1 MLVLARRDERSRE
14 EAEAKALGAKTLG
27 AKAPKAKALETE
39 ALEAKEDEREAEV
52 GAAKMP
58 RVQKKR
64 RTQAEGTSYTVGS
77 LAKLAGVT
85 VRALHHYEDEGLL
98 HPERTAS
105 GYRRYGAA
113 DVERLQQIL
122 LLRSCGLS
130 LGAIRDAFADDRFD
144 FRAVLTDHL
153 ATLRARQ
160 KELETLMGTVEK
172 TIASLEGR
180 CTMTDKERFEGM
192 KARAIAENEE
202 HYGAEVRR
210 RHGDA
215 AMDAANERMAGM
227 TEAEWND
234 AKALEAAILEQ
245 LVQAKA
251 TGDPTGEAAREL
263 CAMHAGCKCT
273 GARGPILQ
281 RPMPPW
287 PRATWPI
294 RVSRPTTTAR
304 QAKARRPSCATHLWL
319 GAPSNNP
326 LSDARFAWGSLVSLP
341 QGTMASVPGSHV
353 RPGPFS

>member
-1 MLVLARRDERSRE
+1 
-14 EAEAKALGAKTLG
+14 
-27 AKAPKAKALETE
+27 
-39 ALEAKEDEREAEV
+39 
-52 GAAKMP
+52 MP

-160 KELETLMGTVEK
+160 KELETLVGTVEK

-180 CTMTDKERFEGM
+180 CTMTDEERFEGM

-202 HYGAEVRR
+202 RYGAEVRQAY
-210 RHGDA
+210 GDA
-215 AMDAANERMAGM
+215 AIDAANKRMAGM
-227 TEAEWND
+227 SQEEWSD

-245 LVQAKA
+245 LTAAKA
-251 TGDPTGEAAREL
+251 TGDPTGEAARKL
-263 CAMHAGCKCT
+263 CAMHARWLQMHWGE
-273 GARGPILQ
+273 GAYSPAAHAALAEGYVAD
-281 RPMPPW
+281 
-287 PRATWPI
+287 PRFTAYYDEAAGEGATAFLRDALIAW
-294 RVSRPTTTAR
+294 
-304 QAKARRPSCATHLWL
+304 CAE
-319 GAPSNNP
+319 
-326 LSDARFAWGSLVSLP
+326 
-341 QGTMASVPGSHV
+341 Q
-353 RPGPFS
+353 

>member
-27 AKAPKAKALETE
+27 AKAPKAKAPETKAPETKAPKAKALETE

-172 TIASLEGR
+172 TIASLE
-180 CTMTDKERFEGM
+180 
-192 KARAIAENEE
+192 
-202 HYGAEVRR
+202 
-210 RHGDA
+210 
-215 AMDAANERMAGM
+215 
-227 TEAEWND
+227 
-234 AKALEAAILEQ
+234 
-245 LVQAKA
+245 
-251 TGDPTGEAAREL
+251 
-263 CAMHAGCKCT
+263 
-273 GARGPILQ
+273 
-281 RPMPPW
+281 
-287 PRATWPI
+287 
-294 RVSRPTTTAR
+294 
-304 QAKARRPSCATHLWL
+304 
-319 GAPSNNP
+319 
-326 LSDARFAWGSLVSLP
+326 
-341 QGTMASVPGSHV
+341 
-353 RPGPFS
+353 

>member
-1 MLVLARRDERSRE
+1 M
-14 EAEAKALGAKTLG
+14 
-27 AKAPKAKALETE
+27 
-39 ALEAKEDEREAEV
+39 
-52 GAAKMP
+52 
-58 RVQKKR
+58 
-64 RTQAEGTSYTVGS
+64 GS

-105 GYRRYGAA
+105 VLSPLRCGGCGAA
-113 DVERLQQIL
+113 GSRFCCC
-122 LLRSCGLS
+122 RSCGLS

-263 CAMHAGCKCT
+263 CAMHARWLQMHWGEGT
-273 GARGPILQ
+273 YSPAAHAALAEGYVADPRFTAYYDGSAGEGA
-281 RPMPPW
+281 
-287 PRATWPI
+287 
-294 RVSRPTTTAR
+294 TAFLR
-304 QAKARRPSCATHLWL
+304 DALVAWCAE
-319 GAPSNNP
+319 
-326 LSDARFAWGSLVSLP
+326 
-341 QGTMASVPGSHV
+341 Q
-353 RPGPFS
+353 

>member
-27 AKAPKAKALETE
+27 AKALETKAPETKAPKAKALEAKAPKAKALETE
-39 ALEAKEDEREAEV
+39 ALEAKEDEGGAEV

-64 RTQAEGTSYTVGS
+64 RTQAEETSYTVGS

-105 GYRRYGAA
+105 GYRHYGAA

-234 AKALEAAILEQ
+234 AKALEAAILDQ
-245 LVQAKA
+245 LAA
-251 TGDPTGEAAREL
+251 GEGDGRPDRRGGSGVVRHARSLAANAL
-263 CAMHAGCKCT
+263 G
-273 GARGPILQ
+273 RGDLFSSGPC
-281 RPMPPW
+281 RPGRGLRGRSAFHGLLRRLGRRRCDGLP
-287 PRATWPI
+287 
-294 RVSRPTTTAR
+294 
-304 QAKARRPSCATHLWL
+304 ARRTC
-319 GAPSNNP
+319 G
-326 LSDARFAWGSLVSLP
+326 LVRRAI
-341 QGTMASVPGSHV
+341 T
-353 RPGPFS
+353 F

>member
-1 MLVLARRDERSRE
+1 MWSGCS
-14 EAEAKALGAKTLG
+14 KFCCCG
-27 AKAPKAKALETE
+27 P
-39 ALEAKEDEREAEV
+39 V
-52 GAAKMP
+52 G
-58 RVQKKR
+58 
-64 RTQAEGTSYTVGS
+64 
-77 LAKLAGVT
+77 
-85 VRALHHYEDEGLL
+85 
-98 HPERTAS
+98 
-105 GYRRYGAA
+105 
-113 DVERLQQIL
+113 
-122 LLRSCGLS
+122 S

-263 CAMHAGCKCT
+263 CAMHARWLQMHWGEGT
-273 GARGPILQ
+273 YSPAAHAALAEGYVADPRFTAYYDGSAGEGA
-281 RPMPPW
+281 
-287 PRATWPI
+287 
-294 RVSRPTTTAR
+294 TAFLR
-304 QAKARRPSCATHLWL
+304 DALVAWCAE
-319 GAPSNNP
+319 
-326 LSDARFAWGSLVSLP
+326 
-341 QGTMASVPGSHV
+341 Q
-353 RPGPFS
+353 

>member
-64 RTQAEGTSYTVGS
+64 RTQAEETSYTVGS

-105 GYRRYGAA
+105 GYRHYGAA

-215 AMDAANERMAGM
+215 AMDAAGAG
-227 TEAEWND
+227 EGDGRPDRRSGSGVVRHARSLAAN
-234 AKALEAAILEQ
+234 ALGR
-245 LVQAKA
+245 
-251 TGDPTGEAAREL
+251 GDLFSSGPCRPG
-263 CAMHAGCKCT
+263 
-273 GARGPILQ
+273 RGLRGRSAFHGLLRRLGRRRCDGLP
-281 RPMPPW
+281 
-287 PRATWPI
+287 
-294 RVSRPTTTAR
+294 
-304 QAKARRPSCATHLWL
+304 ARRTC
-319 GAPSNNP
+319 G
-326 LSDARFAWGSLVSLP
+326 LVRRAITL
-341 QGTMASVPGSHV
+341 
-353 RPGPFS
+353 

>member
-14 EAEAKALGAKTLG
+14 EAEAKALGAKTLET
-27 AKAPKAKALETE
+27 KAPKAKALETE

-64 RTQAEGTSYTVGS
+64 RTQAEGISYTVGS

-105 GYRRYGAA
+105 GYRHYGAA

-180 CTMTDKERFEGM
+180 CTMTDKERFKGM

-263 CAMHAGCKCT
+263 CAMHARWLQMHWGEGDLFSSGPCRP
-273 GARGPILQ
+273 GRGLRG
-281 RPMPPW
+281 RPALHGLLRRLGRRRRDGLP
-287 PRATWPI
+287 
-294 RVSRPTTTAR
+294 
-304 QAKARRPSCATHLWL
+304 ARRTC
-319 GAPSNNP
+319 G
-326 LSDARFAWGSLVSLP
+326 LVRRAITL
-341 QGTMASVPGSHV
+341 
-353 RPGPFS
+353 